1 MKKEEID
8 LNVDTNK
15 KFVKRDYQRGLAED
29 EKPIPCSP
37 VLGPITVLLNWF
49 IFKVE
54 NPKIS

>member
-37 VLGPITVLLNWF
+37 VLGPITVLLN
-49 IFKVE
+49 
-54 NPKIS
+54 